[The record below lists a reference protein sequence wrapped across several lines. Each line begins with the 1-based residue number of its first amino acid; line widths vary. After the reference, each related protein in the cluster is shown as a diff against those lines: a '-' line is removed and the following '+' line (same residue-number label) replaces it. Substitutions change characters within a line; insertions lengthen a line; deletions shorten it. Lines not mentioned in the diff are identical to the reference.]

1 MVLVR
6 FNHDATSDLERWRVL
21 VNGVEH
27 TACNVSFKC
36 ETSTSKDIITLSD
49 GTQATKW
56 HIRAEKYKGVLREVK
71 ANGEVTI
78 VIV

>member
-1 MVLVR
+1 MVLIR
-6 FNHDATSDLERWRVL
+6 FNHDALSDLERWRVL

-27 TACNVSFKC
+27 TASNVSFKC
-36 ETSTSKDIITLSD
+36 ETRTSKDTITLPD
-49 GTQATKW
+49 GTETTKW
-56 HIRAEKYKGVLREVK
+56 HICAEKYKGVLREVK